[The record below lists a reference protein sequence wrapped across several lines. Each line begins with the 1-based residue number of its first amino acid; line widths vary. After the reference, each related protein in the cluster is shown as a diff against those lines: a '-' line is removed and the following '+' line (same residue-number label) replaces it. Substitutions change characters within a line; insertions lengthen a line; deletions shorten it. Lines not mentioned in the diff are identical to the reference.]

1 MLIYP
6 VFPRGAYNYPMK
18 ILITGG
24 AGFIGSHLVDH
35 LITKGDQVIVLDD
48 LSGSSNNNLMS
59 KDKSNNLEIVNGS
72 ILDQELVTKL
82 MSGVTQC
89 YHLAAAL
96 GVEKINNDP
105 LKSFEVNLKGSEIVL
120 KAAANQSV
128 RTLLA
133 SSSEVYGKNP
143 TMPLHEEADR
153 VLGSPQ
159 IARWSYSEAKAMD
172 ELYAFELNK
181 LNSFP
186 VTIARF
192 FNTVGPRQSGTYGMV
207 LPRFIKAALN
217 NQALIVY
224 GDGTQSRSFCSVK
237 DTVVAVDL
245 LMATDKSI
253 GQAFN
258 IGSAIEISIADLA
271 KKVITLTK
279 SDSEIIYKK
288 YSEVFGDNFEE
299 PQRRVPDISKIKKV
313 VGWQP
318 KQSLV
323 EVIFE
328 ITNYLRANDA

>member
-35 LITKGDQVIVLDD
+35 LITKDDQVIVLDD
-48 LSGSSNNNLMS
+48 LSGSSNNNLMGQN
-59 KDKSNNLEIVNGS
+59 KSTNLEIVNGS

-105 LKSFEVNLKGSEIVL
+105 LKSLEVNLKGSEVVL
-120 KAAANQSV
+120 KAAANQGV

-143 TMPLHEEADR
+143 TMPLNEESDR

-172 ELYAFELNK
+172 ELYAFELSK
-181 LNSFP
+181 LNSFL

-192 FNTVGPRQSGTYGMV
+192 FNTVGPRQSGSYGMV
-207 LPRFIKAALN
+207 LPRFVKAALSD
-217 NQALIVY
+217 QPLTVY

-237 DTVVAVDL
+237 DAVIAIDL
-245 LMATDKSI
+245 LMASGKSVRH
-253 GQAFN
+253 AFN
-258 IGSAIEISIADLA
+258 IGSSIEISVKELA
-271 KKVITLTK
+271 QKVIKLTNSSSK
-279 SDSEIIYKK
+279 LVYKK
-288 YSEVFGDNFEE
+288 HSEVFGDNFEE
-299 PQRRVPDISKIKKV
+299 PQRRVPDISKIKQA

-318 KQSLV
+318 KQSLD
-323 EVIFE
+323 EVIIE
-328 ITNYLRANDA
+328 IANYFRANDA